1 MEPMQHHWWSRS
13 LVRAMLAIAL
23 AATAAALPYSACAAR
38 QPAVTRAQGE
48 ALSKAEFA
56 GLVQGL
62 SEPGGFFHS
71 DNFTSNETSYLHV
84 VGAFQELGVGGGAY
98 VGVGPEQ
105 NFSYI
110 AKIRPRIAFIVDIRR
125 QAMLQHLLYK
135 ALFQLSENRGEFLS
149 SLLSRPLSGA
159 AAKET
164 ARIEVLVDH
173 FTQAQASAELYNANG
188 ARVRKLL
195 EEELGLKLS
204 DQDREQ
210 LNYVFS
216 AFRDDG
222 LAISF
227 RFGQAGFGGYRRFP
241 DLRELI
247 LEKDLKGN
255 LGNFLASEE
264 DYQRVRALHLQNRIV
279 PLVGDFA
286 GSKAFGA
293 LGAYL
298 RKHGHT
304 VSAFYTSN
312 VEQFLFQNGVFP
324 AFVQNVR
331 ALPIDENSVFIRA
344 VPSRQPHPMQVSG
357 HRTTTLLQRISVFL
371 KDADAG
377 TYPDYRTLVTTHFLA
392 PKQLQPQ

>member
-1 MEPMQHHWWSRS
+1 MQQRWWARS
-13 LVRAMLAIAL
+13 LGRAAMVIAL
-23 AATAAALPYSACAAR
+23 AAGVAALPYSACAVR
-38 QPAVTRAQGE
+38 QPPVTHAEGE

-56 GLVQGL
+56 SLVRGL

-84 VGAFQELGVGGGAY
+84 VGLLQEFGVGGGAY

-105 NFSYI
+105 NFTYI
-110 AKIRPRIAFIVDIRR
+110 AKLKPRVAFIVDIRR

-135 ALFQLSENRGEFLS
+135 ALFQIAESRGDFLS
-149 SLLSRPLSGA
+149 RLLSRPLSGP
-159 AAKET
+159 AAKSN
-164 ARIEVLVDH
+164 ASIQVMLDH
-173 FTQAQASAELYNANG
+173 FVQAQPQPELYAATG

-195 EEELGLKLS
+195 EEELLLKLS
-204 DQDREQ
+204 EQDREQ

-222 LAISF
+222 LGISF
-227 RFGQAGFGGYRRFP
+227 RFGQSGFGGYRRFP
-241 DLRELI
+241 DLRDLI

-255 LGNFLASEE
+255 LGNFLASDE
-264 DYQRVRALHLQNRIV
+264 DFQRVREMHLQNRIV

-286 GSKAFGA
+286 GGKVFVA
-293 LGAYL
+293 LGDYL

-324 AFVQNVR
+324 AFVHNVR
-331 ALPIDENSVFIRA
+331 ALPIDERSVFIRA
-344 VPSRQPHPMQVSG
+344 VPSRQPHPMQVNG
-357 HRTTTLLQRISVFL
+357 HRTTTLLQHIGVFL

-377 TYPDYRTLVTTHFLA
+377 AYPDYRTLVTTHYLVS
-392 PKQLQPQ
+392 KQPQPQ

>member
-1 MEPMQHHWWSRS
+1 MQQRWWRRS
-13 LVRAMLAIAL
+13 LTRAAL
-23 AATAAALPYSACAAR
+23 ALTLAAAAGALPYSACAVR
-38 QPAVTRAQGE
+38 QPAVTRAAAQGE
-48 ALSKAEFA
+48 ALTKAEFV

-84 VGAFQELGVGGGAY
+84 VGGFQEFGVGGGAY

-105 NFSYI
+105 NFTYI
-110 AKIRPRIAFIVDIRR
+110 AKIRPRMAFIVDIRR
-125 QAMLQHLLYK
+125 QAVLQHLLYK
-135 ALFQLSENRGEFLS
+135 ALFQLSETRGDFLS
-149 SLLSRPLSGA
+149 RLLSRPLSGA
-159 AAKET
+159 AAKEN
-164 ARIEVLVDH
+164 AGIEVVLDQLA
-173 FTQAQASAELYNANG
+173 QAQPSAEMYTANG
-188 ARVRKLL
+188 TRVRKLL

-204 DQDREQ
+204 EQDREQ

-216 AFRDDG
+216 SFRDEG
-222 LAISF
+222 LGISF

-241 DLRELI
+241 DLRDLI

-255 LGNFLASEE
+255 LGNFLASDD
-264 DYQRVRALHLQNRIV
+264 DYQRVRTLHLQNRII

-286 GSKAFGA
+286 GSKAFVA
-293 LGAYL
+293 LGDYM
-298 RKHGHT
+298 RKHDLK

-324 AFVQNVR
+324 AFVQNVH

-344 VPSRQPHPMQVSG
+344 VPSRQPHPMQVAG

-377 TYPDYRTLVTTHFLA
+377 VYDDYRTLVTTHFLA
-392 PKQLQPQ
+392 PKQPQAQ

>member
-1 MEPMQHHWWSRS
+1 MNDRWLARS
-13 LVRAMLAIAL
+13 FARAALVLAL
-23 AATAAALPYSACAAR
+23 AAAAAALPYSACAVRNAT
-38 QPAVTRAQGE
+38 VTRAEGE

-56 GLVQGL
+56 SLVQGL

-84 VGAFQELGVGGGAY
+84 VGGFQEFGVGGGAY

-105 NFSYI
+105 NFTYI
-110 AKIRPRIAFIVDIRR
+110 AKLRPRIAFIVDIRR

-135 ALFQLSENRGEFLS
+135 ALFQLSETRADFLS
-149 SLLSRPLSGA
+149 RLLSRPLAGA
-159 AAKET
+159 AAKDN
-164 ARIEVLVDH
+164 ARIEVLLDH
-173 FTQAQASAELYNANG
+173 LAQAPPSAELYAANG
-188 ARVRKLL
+188 TRVRKLL

-204 DQDREQ
+204 EQDREQ

-222 LAISF
+222 LGISF
-227 RFGQAGFGGYRRFP
+227 RFGQSGFGGYRRFP
-241 DLRELI
+241 DLRDLI

-255 LGNFLASEE
+255 LGNFLASDE
-264 DYQRVRALHLQNRIV
+264 DYQRVRSLHLQNRIV

-286 GSKAFGA
+286 GTKAFAA
-293 LGAYL
+293 LGSYL

-324 AFVQNVR
+324 AFVNNVR

-357 HRTTTLLQRISVFL
+357 HRTTTLLQRIGVFL

-377 TYPDYRTLVTTHFLA
+377 AYPDYRTLVTTHYLA
-392 PKQLQPQ
+392 PKQPQPQ